1 MTQSSR
7 LLTLCR
13 LLPAKIWQCWFF
25 PFSFILADFVLAG
38 IVITIGS
45 RFWLERELAVDDLVP
60 LAVLITACHG
70 LSRSYVQRQPRRL
83 SLLLGKLL
91 LGNLLSLAAYCALH
105 GQFDHAVSRTTFT
118 VFLGVLTPLQ
128 AGLHLWYRREGKITP
143 DLTLEPLRWMAL
155 TALLLVLHR
164 PLLTTGSIGAGDAY
178 WYSIMTADFA
188 SQWRAGIFPVFAG
201 QSEFAFNGAIS
212 PLRIAPG
219 LQHLTGVVDL
229 ATLHSLPFHGI
240 LNLAM
245 LASYVGSGLICY
257 GCLRA
262 IEPRTPWL
270 ALVLS
275 LLFCGCPGVIALAYA
290 GDLFM
295 SVTTL
300 PFVPLLLYG
309 AWRTLAK
316 GDLKAVLIMVAAAAA
331 LWYCHPPIA
340 LWGTVLAAV
349 TQLVRLGRDA
359 RKSQTW
365 KHWLIGAACFGVL
378 SLYCFVSVETLGIPG
393 YPIYRPVLIENLTNA
408 FPAALLPVSTTL
420 IALSDY
426 QLGWAL
432 WGALLA
438 GVVGLVFV
446 RPRLPAL
453 AIFCAIIVLLAFL
466 LPIPWL
472 LNKLWMSVPQ
482 AVCDITSMWPMQ
494 RFYVLLAGLA
504 VFLTIATLGPFAAR
518 HRFWGGLLL
527 SIFLAGTV
535 WSGREAITFQKHA
548 ALSTALPAQARQ
560 QLLPQNHILTRYS
573 FNFFR
578 DIPPYFSHGFID
590 PQLPNRLLAPG
601 TFAELA
607 SNRAGIETGP
617 ALGPVL
623 AEGILTAYQP
633 DPATVTT
640 LGLRPTFTL
649 EPHRHYALKIDFEHP
664 EFVGGLAVRG
674 ERMARIY
681 WLPNSGYDTKTT
693 SPSRA
698 FGALPGQQRS
708 LTLWTDRDTAEEINL
723 QFFFTGEHPTEEIAV
738 FARYEFREFDP
749 AKLPISVEK
758 WTPYEA
764 RVAAPTSAYLETP
777 RMFTNGYRAR
787 VNGREVAVSR
797 SPDALVMFPV
807 PAGESHVEL
816 FYAGPLLLRLT
827 YFLSLAAWIALL
839 AVGLRQKFRASDAI
853 PSPAR

>member
-1 MTQSSR
+1 MT
-7 LLTLCR
+7 
-13 LLPAKIWQCWFF
+13 
-25 PFSFILADFVLAG
+25 VYG
-38 IVITIGS
+38 V
-45 RFWLERELAVDDLVP
+45 
-60 LAVLITACHG
+60 
-70 LSRSYVQRQPRRL
+70 
-83 SLLLGKLL
+83 
-91 LGNLLSLAAYCALH
+91 LH
-105 GQFDHAVSRTTFT
+105 GQFDHAVGRATFAG
-118 VFLGVLTPLQ
+118 FLAVLTPLQ
-128 AGLHLWYRREGKITP
+128 AGLHLLYRRPVKATP
-143 DLTLEPLRWMAL
+143 ELALEPLRWMLLSAI
-155 TALLLVLHR
+155 LLVLHR

-178 WYSIMTADFA
+178 WYSIMTADFV

-201 QSEFAFNGAIS
+201 QSEFAFNGTIS

-219 LQHLTGVVDL
+219 LQHLAGMVDL
-229 ATLHSLPFHGI
+229 VTLHSLPFHGI
-240 LNLAM
+240 LNLSL
-245 LASYVGSGLICY
+245 LASYVGGGLVCY
-257 GCLRA
+257 GCLRT

-270 ALVLS
+270 AMVLS
-275 LLFCGCPGVIALAYA
+275 LLFSACPGVIALAYA

-309 AWRTLAK
+309 AWRTLTK
-316 GDLKAVLIMVAAAAA
+316 GDLSGMLVMVAAAAA

-340 LWGTVLAAV
+340 LWGTILAAS
-349 TQLVRLGRDA
+349 TQLVRLMRDGR
-359 RKSQTW
+359 KLETW
-365 KHWLIGAACFGVL
+365 RNWLIGGVAFGVL

-432 WGALLA
+432 SGTLLA
-438 GVVGLVFV
+438 GIAGLIFV

-453 AIFCAIIVLLAFL
+453 GFFCATLVLLAFL
-466 LPIPWL
+466 VPTPWL

-482 AVCDITSMWPMQ
+482 SVCDITSMWPMQ
-494 RFYVLLAGLA
+494 RFYVLLGGLT
-504 VFLTIATLGPFAAR
+504 VFLTVTTLGPFAAR
-518 HRFWGGLLL
+518 HRWWGGLLL
-527 SIFLAGTV
+527 VIFLAGGA
-535 WSGREAITFQKHA
+535 WSGREAIKFQKHA

-578 DIPPYFSHGFID
+578 STPPYFSHGFID

-607 SNRAGIETGP
+607 SNRAGIEVGP

-623 AEGILTAYQP
+623 SEGTLTAYQP
-633 DPATVTT
+633 DPATATT
-640 LGLRPTFTL
+640 LGLKPTFRL
-649 EPHRHYALKIDFEHP
+649 EPHRHYVLKIDFEHP

-698 FGALPGQQRS
+698 FGALPGQQHS
-708 LTLWTDRDTAEEINL
+708 LTLWTDGNTSEEINL
-723 QFFFTGEHPTEEIAV
+723 QFFFTGDHPSDEIAV

-749 AKLPISVEK
+749 AGLPVAVEN
-758 WTPYEA
+758 WAPYQA
-764 RVAAPTSAYLETP
+764 RVTTPVPAFLETP
-777 RMFTNGYRAR
+777 RIFLDGYHAR
-787 VNGREVAVSR
+787 VNGQVVDVAK

-807 PAGESHVEL
+807 PAGKSQVEL
-816 FYAGPLLLRLT
+816 SYVGPAPLRLA
-827 YFLSLAAWIALL
+827 YFLSLLGWISLAAAWMHKKIRTDPLP
-839 AVGLRQKFRASDAI
+839 G
-853 PSPAR
+853 